1 VSSSAAEKPSAQVTT
16 KTTRDENSTMP
27 SAQVGI
33 RVDDDRTTVTIE
45 IRPLGQPG
53 HPVDLTLDQLD
64 RLIDKL
70 GNARRQMVEGQPSPD
85 FDSEDVSIS
94 VAANTTWTIRASPPA
109 GAILGFY
116 HPKFGSVGFT
126 LPKDD
131 IVRVVGFLTDRFIL
145 QPTASSKKH

>member
-1 VSSSAAEKPSAQVTT
+1 
-16 KTTRDENSTMP
+16 
-27 SAQVGI
+27 
-33 RVDDDRTTVTIE
+33 
-45 IRPLGQPG
+45 
-53 HPVDLTLDQLD
+53 
-64 RLIDKL
+64 
-70 GNARRQMVEGQPSPD
+70 MVEGQPSPD